1 MVHSLLT
8 VLPDLY
14 EEGDDPPEPL
24 VEEKP
29 SLPQDS
35 PADLLPK
42 TETFEHLEPA
52 AEMNVSPA
60 TLPVPEGLDHE
71 DLDGST
77 DVSMDPLEEG
87 IYRERESSIDASTD
101 GGSETLVDAD
111 ELAQTTGGINTPVI
125 PSSPE
130 PKAIVEPSEVPHLSS
145 DDQGEKAPLLAPG
158 ESDDHAP
165 LTSEDEKP
173 TPAPA
178 RTPSPSPPRRDPR
191 PRRPRLSLTAL
202 LTQADALMREY
213 PPTHPG
219 VALRTVMGPQSVV
232 HTWTERACDL
242 PPDDDAERMVDRPE
256 LVVLP
261 PPPSPSPS
269 PVPSEDE
276 DEDEDADFYREKEK
290 KEKRERGRK
299 RLRKP
304 RTLGDVIGQR
314 KAMVAGA
321 VLVLSVAVAVYGLSG
336 GLPAHGHGH
345 GGQRAAWWKVGKMLG
360 GLVGVGERVF
370 DGIRDAL

>member
-1 MVHSLLT
+1 MSTANNSRIPRRRSKYSVDPRSCLRACANSVSQLTLTRRQEVQALEEEGEDGMVHSLLT

-14 EEGDDPPEPL
+14 EEGDDPPGPL

-145 DDQGEKAPLLAPG
+145 EDQGEKVPLLAPG
-158 ESDDHAP
+158 ESDEHAP
-165 LTSEDEKP
+165 LPSRTRNPRQRQRGRPRPRRARRRSAAGRSSP
-173 TPAPA
+173 RRG
-178 RTPSPSPPRRDPR
+178 RTPSPAHRRARSAGR
-191 PRRPRLSLTAL
+191 PAGGPWRRR
-202 LTQADALMREY
+202 
-213 PPTHPG
+213 
-219 VALRTVMGPQSVV
+219 
-232 HTWTERACDL
+232 
-242 PPDDDAERMVDRPE
+242 
-256 LVVLP
+256 
-261 PPPSPSPS
+261 
-269 PVPSEDE
+269 
-276 DEDEDADFYREKEK
+276 
-290 KEKRERGRK
+290 
-299 RLRKP
+299 
-304 RTLGDVIGQR
+304 
-314 KAMVAGA
+314 
-321 VLVLSVAVAVYGLSG
+321 
-336 GLPAHGHGH
+336 
-345 GGQRAAWWKVGKMLG
+345 
-360 GLVGVGERVF
+360 
-370 DGIRDAL
+370 